1 MQGFARGA
9 ADGECD
15 YSRFLDSTAIV
26 TDTISLVRVCGE
38 GRCGVVSSVTGRMEG
53 KKEGRI

>member
-1 MQGFARGA
+1 M
-9 ADGECD
+9 E
-15 YSRFLDSTAIV
+15 SVTRFLDSTAIV